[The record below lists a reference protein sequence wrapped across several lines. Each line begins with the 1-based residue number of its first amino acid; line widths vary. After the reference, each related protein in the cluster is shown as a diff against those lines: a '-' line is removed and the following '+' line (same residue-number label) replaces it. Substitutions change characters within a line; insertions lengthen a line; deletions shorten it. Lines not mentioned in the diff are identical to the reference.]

1 MRRPGR
7 CPGLIQ
13 RHEQPLKRPQL
24 RVAELLGAADDSQ
37 LILRRGPR
45 AGDRDGEADVHGH
58 LHGLVGH
65 GLVGH
70 GLVEAVSEPQPA
82 DRMGAVTAES
92 GRGSAGPVLAGR
104 VALVTGG
111 GRGIG
116 RAIALALADAGAR
129 VAVMARSGAE
139 VAAVASE
146 VTARYGAQ
154 RALAVTG
161 DVAAGTD
168 VLAAVAAAEA
178 EIGPVDVLVNNA
190 GVVWPLGRT
199 SEVDPD
205 AWGDS
210 VAINLI
216 GAFRCTHAVLPGMLA
231 RGYGRIVAITS
242 GAARPPGMPSAT
254 AYSAAKAGLE
264 MLTAGLALELAGTG
278 VTVNALRPGVVDSA
292 MQDYMRGRPR
302 AAVGDG
308 FYTRFH
314 GLYERGDLIDPAVPA
329 AVLVRLIASERTGE
343 VLDVRAPESPIAPR

>member
-13 RHEQPLKRPQL
+13 RHEQPLKGPQL
-24 RVAELLGAADDSQ
+24 RVAELLGPADDSQ

-58 LHGLVGH
+58 LHGLVGHGLVGH

-129 VAVMARSGAE
+129 VAVLARSGAE
-139 VAAVASE
+139 VAAVAAE

-161 DVAAGTD
+161 DVAAGT
-168 VLAAVAAAEA
+168 
-178 EIGPVDVLVNNA
+178 
-190 GVVWPLGRT
+190 
-199 SEVDPD
+199 
-205 AWGDS
+205 
-210 VAINLI
+210 
-216 GAFRCTHAVLPGMLA
+216 GMLA

-264 MLTAGLALELAGTG
+264 MLTAGLALELAGPG
-278 VTVNALRPGVVDSA
+278 VTVNALRPGVVDST

>member
-1 MRRPGR
+1 
-7 CPGLIQ
+7 
-13 RHEQPLKRPQL
+13 
-24 RVAELLGAADDSQ
+24 
-37 LILRRGPR
+37 
-45 AGDRDGEADVHGH
+45 
-58 LHGLVGH
+58 LVGH

-129 VAVMARSGAE
+129 VAVLARSGAE
-139 VAAVASE
+139 VAAVAAE

-278 VTVNALRPGVVDSA
+278 VTVNALRPGVVDST